1 MHLDN
6 ARACIYNIINMKYG
20 AKAPEE
26 AIMGLGDFIK
36 RQFRKV
42 IQWETDDKNAIVWKF
57 PLERREEIMRKSTLV
72 VREGQKAIFI
82 KEGKLCDVFGPGT
95 YELDDIKNIPILT
108 ALYNW
113 KTAWES
119 PYTGDLYFVSTKQ
132 FIDNK
137 WGTSNPVMMKDKDFG
152 MVRVRGFGVYSF
164 AIGVPTYA
172 MNELFGSTGG
182 LTVSDVDNYFKKIIV
197 SVLTNSIAESGVSA
211 LELAAHYDD
220 ISAIAL
226 AKMQDDFGKMGIE
239 IKGLYIENL
248 SVPEEVEKMIDK
260 RTSVGVMG
268 DAMAGY
274 AQMETVGAMRDA
286 AKNPGMSGGMANAG
300 IGLGAGL
307 GIGKMFAEGMAG
319 ATSGA
324 AGATCPHCGAKIKA
338 GSKFC
343 PDCGKAISAA
353 GAKCPSCGKSVPSGT
368 KFCPECGASLAAKT
382 CPKCGKEVP
391 AGTKFCPDCG
401 AKIK

>member
-1 MHLDN
+1 
-6 ARACIYNIINMKYG
+6 
-20 AKAPEE
+20 
-26 AIMGLGDFIK
+26 MGFGDFLK

-42 IQWETDDKNAIVWKF
+42 IQWETDDKNAIVWKY
-57 PLERREEIMRKSTLV
+57 PLERKEEIMRKSTLV

-82 KEGKLCDVFGPGT
+82 NEGKLCDVFGPGT
-95 YELDDIKNIPILT
+95 YELSELKNIPVLT
-108 ALYNW
+108 ALYHW
-113 KTAWES
+113 KTAWET
-119 PYTGDLYFVSTKQ
+119 PHTADLYFVSTKQ

-137 WGTSNPVMMKDKDFG
+137 WGTSNPVMMKDAQFG
-152 MVRVRGFGVYSF
+152 MVRVRGYGVYSF

-226 AKMQDDFGKMGIE
+226 EKMREDFGKMGIE

-268 DAMAGY
+268 DAMGGY
-274 AQMETVGAMRDA
+274 ARMETIGAIRDA
-286 AKNPGMSGGMANAG
+286 AA
-300 IGLGAGL
+300 
-307 GIGKMFAEGMAG
+307 
-319 ATSGA
+319 ATGS
-324 AGATCPHCGAKIKA
+324 TCPHCGAAVSA
-338 GSKFC
+338 GARFC
-343 PDCGKAISAA
+343 PECGKSVSRATV
-353 GAKCPSCGKSVPSGT
+353 KCPSCGNDVPAGT
-368 KFCPECGASLAAKT
+368 KFCPECGANLADKT
-382 CPKCGKEVP
+382 CPACGKSVP

-401 AKIK
+401 KKIR

>member
-1 MHLDN
+1 
-6 ARACIYNIINMKYG
+6 
-20 AKAPEE
+20 
-26 AIMGLGDFIK
+26 MGFGSFLK

-95 YELDDIKNIPILT
+95 YELDDIKNIPLLT
-108 ALYNW
+108 ALYHW

-152 MVRVRGFGVYSF
+152 MVRVRGYGVYSF

-182 LTVSDVDNYFKKIIV
+182 LTVSDVDNYFRKIIV
-197 SVLTNSIAESGVSA
+197 SVLTNAIAESGASA
-211 LELAAHYDD
+211 LELAAHYDE
-220 ISAIAL
+220 ISEIAL
-226 AKMQDDFGKMGIE
+226 AKMRDDFGKMGIE

-260 RTSVGVMG
+260 RTSVGVMS
-268 DAMAGY
+268 DAMGNY
-274 AQMETVGAMRDA
+274 AQMETLGAMRDA
-286 AKNPGMSGGMANAG
+286 AKTPGMGGGLAGAG

-307 GIGKMFAEGMAG
+307 GIGKVFAQGMAG
-319 ATSGA
+319 MTE
-324 AGATCPHCGAKIKA
+324 AGGKCPHCGASVKSGA
-338 GSKFC
+338 KFC
-343 PDCGKAISAA
+343 PECGKPIKVNKI
-353 GAKCPSCGKSVPSGT
+353 KCPKCGKEVDEGTKFCPECGESLEPKACPKCGTKVKAGT
-368 KFCPECGASLAAKT
+368 KFCPECGA
-382 CPKCGKEVP
+382 
-391 AGTKFCPDCG
+391 
-401 AKIK
+401 KIK

>member
-1 MHLDN
+1 
-6 ARACIYNIINMKYG
+6 
-20 AKAPEE
+20 
-26 AIMGLGDFIK
+26 MGFGDFLK

-42 IQWETDDKNAIVWKF
+42 IQWETTDKNMIVWQY
-57 PLERREEIMRKSTLV
+57 PLERKEEIMRKSTLV

-108 ALYNW
+108 ALYHW

-164 AIGVPTYA
+164 AVGVPTYA
-172 MNELFGSTGG
+172 MNELFGATGG

-197 SVLTNSIAESGVSA
+197 SVLSNAIAESGVSA
-211 LELAAHYDD
+211 LELSAHYDD
-220 ISAIAL
+220 IAAIAL
-226 AKMQDDFGKMGIE
+226 SKMQIDFDNLGIE

-260 RTSVGVMG
+260 RTSVGVMS
-268 DAMAGY
+268 DAMPGY
-274 AQMETVGAMRDA
+274 AQMETIGAMRDA
-286 AKNPGMSGGMANAG
+286 AKNPGMAGGMANAG
-300 IGLGAGL
+300 MGVGM
-307 GIGKMFAEGMAG
+307 GIGIGQMFAGNM
-319 ATSGA
+319 SA
-324 AGATCPHCGAKIKA
+324 AMTQSCPHCGSPVKA
-338 GSKFC
+338 GAKFC
-343 PDCGKAISAA
+343 PNCGKPVGSA
-353 GAKCPSCGKSVPSGT
+353 KEK
-368 KFCPECGASLAAKT
+368 

-401 AKIK
+401 TNMSPPVCPKCGKTVPAGTKFCPDCGTKIK

>member
-1 MHLDN
+1 
-6 ARACIYNIINMKYG
+6 
-20 AKAPEE
+20 
-26 AIMGLGDFIK
+26 MGLGDFLK

-42 IQWETDDKNAIVWKF
+42 IQWETDDKNAIVWKY
-57 PLERREEIMRKSTLV
+57 PLERKEEIMRKSTLV

-82 KEGKLCDVFGPGT
+82 KEGKLADVFAPGT

-152 MVRVRGFGVYSF
+152 MVRVRGYGVYSF
-164 AIGVPTYA
+164 AIGTPTYA
-172 MNELFGSTGG
+172 MNELFGSTAG

-197 SVLTNSIAESGVSA
+197 SVLTNSIAESG
-211 LELAAHYDD
+211 
-220 ISAIAL
+220 
-226 AKMQDDFGKMGIE
+226 IE

-260 RTSVGVMG
+260 RTTVGVMS
-268 DAMAGY
+268 DAMPGY
-274 AQMETVGAMRDA
+274 AQMETIGAMRDA
-286 AKNPGMSGGMANAG
+286 AKTPGMGAGMASAG
-300 IGLGAGL
+300 VGLGAGL
-307 GIGKMFAEGMAG
+307 GLGKMFADSMATVS
-319 ATSGA
+319 ATA
-324 AGATCPHCGAKIKA
+324 ASATCPHCGASVKKGA
-338 GSKFC
+338 KFC
-343 PDCGKAISAA
+343 PDCGKPIAPSTM
-353 GAKCPSCGKSVPSGT
+353 KCPSCGKDVAAGA
-368 KFCPECGASLAAKT
+368 KFCPDCGASLAAKT
-382 CPKCGKEVP
+382 CPKCGKTVT

>member
-1 MHLDN
+1 
-6 ARACIYNIINMKYG
+6 
-20 AKAPEE
+20 
-26 AIMGLGDFIK
+26 MGLGDFFK

-42 IQWETDDKNAIVWKF
+42 IQWESDDKDQIVWKF
-57 PLERREEIMRKSTLV
+57 PLERKEEIMRKSTLV

-108 ALYNW
+108 ALYHW

-119 PYTGDLYFVSTKQ
+119 PYTGDLYFVSTRQ

-137 WGTSNPVMMKDKDFG
+137 WGTPNPVMMKDKDFG

-164 AIGVPTYA
+164 AVGVPTYA
-172 MNELFGSTGG
+172 MNELFGATGG
-182 LTVSDVDNYFKKIIV
+182 LNVSDVDGYFKKIIV

-220 ISAIAL
+220 ISQIAL
-226 AKMQDDFGKMGIE
+226 EKMREDFGRMGIE

-260 RTSVGVMG
+260 RTFVGVMG
-268 DAMAGY
+268 DAMQGY
-274 AQMETVGAMRDA
+274 AQMETLGAMRDA
-286 AKNPGMSGGMANAG
+286 AKNPGSSGSMANAG

-307 GIGKMFAEGMAG
+307 GIGRMFVEGMSA
-319 ATSGA
+319 ATTA
-324 AGATCPHCGAKIKA
+324 EAKDKCPHCGAVVKKGA
-338 GSKFC
+338 KFC
-343 PDCGKAISAA
+343 PECGKEMTDEKKICPVC
-353 GAKCPSCGKSVPSGT
+353 GASVKKGA
-368 KFCPECGASLAAKT
+368 KFCPECGAGLGNKK
-382 CPKCGKEVP
+382 CPECGKEVP
-391 AGTKFCPDCG
+391 AGTKFCPECG
-401 AKIK
+401 KKIK

>member
-1 MHLDN
+1 
-6 ARACIYNIINMKYG
+6 
-20 AKAPEE
+20 
-26 AIMGLGDFIK
+26 MGLGDFFK

-42 IQWETDDKNAIVWKF
+42 IQWETDDKNAIVWKY
-57 PLERREEIMRKSTLV
+57 PLERKEEIMRKSTLV

-82 KEGKLCDVFGPGT
+82 NEGKLTDVFGPGT
-95 YELDDIKNIPILT
+95 YELDELKNIPVLT

-113 KTAWES
+113 KTAWET
-119 PYTGDLYFVSTKQ
+119 PHTADLYFVSTKQ

-137 WGTSNPVMMKDKDFG
+137 WGTSNPVMMKDANFG
-152 MVRVRGFGVYSF
+152 MVRVRGYGVYSF
-164 AIGVPTYA
+164 AVGVPTYA

-211 LELAAHYDD
+211 LDLAAHYDD

-226 AKMQDDFGKMGIE
+226 EKMKEDFGKIGIE

-268 DAMAGY
+268 DAMSGY
-274 AQMETVGAMRDA
+274 AKMETIGAIRDA
-286 AKNPGMSGGMANAG
+286 ARNPGAGAGMASAG
-300 IGLGAGL
+300 VGLGAGL
-307 GIGKMFAEGMAG
+307 GLGKMFAESMSDVSTP
-319 ATSGA
+319 AT
-324 AGATCPHCGAKIKA
+324 GATCPHCGAA
-338 GSKFC
+338 VS
-343 PDCGKAISAA
+343 A
-353 GAKCPSCGKSVPSGT
+353 GAR
-368 KFCPECGASLAAKT
+368 FCPECGKSVSAAGIT
-382 CPKCGKEVP
+382 CPSCGKEVP

-401 AKIK
+401 ASLADKTCPGCGKKVPAATKFCPECGKKIR